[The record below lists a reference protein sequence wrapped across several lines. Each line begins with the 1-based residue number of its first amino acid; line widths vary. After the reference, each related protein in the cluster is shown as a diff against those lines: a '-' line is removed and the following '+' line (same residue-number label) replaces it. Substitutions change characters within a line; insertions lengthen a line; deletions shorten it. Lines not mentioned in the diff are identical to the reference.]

1 LERFRDGDEIKDFVW
16 QQLRAG
22 AMAALACVRAHYL
35 VLDFAKIGCGAPQYI
50 DGESEDLRPHYD
62 AVDDAAKNIDS
73 LVDRETEAQ
82 LGQMCSPE

>member
-22 AMAALACVRAHYL
+22 ATAALVCMRAHYP
-35 VLDFAKIGCGAPQYI
+35 VLDFAKIGRGAPQYI
-50 DGESEDLRPHYD
+50 GGESEDLRPHYNM
-62 AVDDAAKNIDS
+62 VDDAAKNISS